1 MYTDQIFFMHS
12 SADGHLHWL
21 CNLALVKG
29 STINLDVVCESVSGN
44 YPSVQL
50 CHVVVLFL
58 FLCFV
63 FFSQKLQYFLRVAGL
78 GYCLSLNCSLG
89 NRWWG
94 RACYQFESLSS
105 LSAYKSQL
113 QLVTSNEAAGPR
125 LVSCSFSEIL

>member
-1 MYTDQIFFMHS
+1 MCTDQISFMHS

-21 CNLALVKG
+21 CNLPFVKD
-29 STINLDVVCESVSGN
+29 STINLIVVCESLSGN

-50 CHVVVLFL
+50 YYTMVLFL
-58 FLCFV
+58 FLYFY
-63 FFSQKLQYFLRVAGL
+63 FQKLQDFLRVAGP

-94 RACYQFESLSS
+94 RACYEFESLSS

-113 QLVTSNEAAGPR
+113 QLVTSNEATDPG
-125 LVSCSFSEIL
+125 LVSHCFSEIL